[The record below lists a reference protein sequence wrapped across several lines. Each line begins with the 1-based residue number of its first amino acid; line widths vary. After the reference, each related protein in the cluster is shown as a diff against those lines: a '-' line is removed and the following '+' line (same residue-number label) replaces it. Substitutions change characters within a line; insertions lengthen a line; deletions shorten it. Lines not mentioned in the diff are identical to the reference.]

1 MPDSDAGFPLK
12 GPTLVAAGV
21 FLLAIAA
28 VATVLLKEGLG
39 PTLVLIATWRSAAA
53 APFVLIYVIA
63 ALILVPDSLLTLA
76 AGAMFGLGRGLALVS
91 LGSTLGAAAA
101 FLVGRRFAHEW
112 VRSRT
117 GHWRKFHAL
126 DRAIVRHG
134 FWIVFLT
141 RLSPVFPYGVLNYAY
156 SVTTVR
162 PRDYLLASWIGMLPG
177 SLLYVYA
184 GSVAMNITQVMRGG
198 TPIAR
203 QSNLLLWIG
212 LGTTVVVIGL
222 VTHLAR
228 RELMRQIRS

>member
-1 MPDSDAGFPLK
+1 M
-12 GPTLVAAGV
+12 
-21 FLLAIAA
+21 
-28 VATVLLKEGLG
+28 
-39 PTLVLIATWRSAAA
+39 
-53 APFVLIYVIA
+53 IYVIA
-63 ALILVPDSLLTLA
+63 AIILVPDSLLTLA
-76 AGAMFGLGRGLALVS
+76 AGAIFGLGRGLLLVS

-101 FLVGRRFAHEW
+101 FLVGRRFAHAW
-112 VRSRT
+112 VQQRT

-126 DRAIVRHG
+126 DRAIARHG

-184 GSVAMNITQVMRGG
+184 GSVAMNITQAMHGG

-212 LGTTVVVIGL
+212 LGATVVVIGL

-228 RELMRQIRS
+228 RELLRQISS

>member
-1 MPDSDAGFPLK
+1 MPDNDAGFPLK
-12 GPTLVAAGV
+12 GPTLVAAGL

-28 VATVLLKEGLG
+28 VVAVLRKEGLG
-39 PTLVLIATWRSAAA
+39 PTLALIATWRGAAA
-53 APFVLIYVIA
+53 VPFVVIYVIA
-63 ALILVPDSLLTLA
+63 AIILVPDSLLTLA
-76 AGAMFGLGRGLALVS
+76 AGAIFGLGRGLLLVS

-101 FLVGRRFAHEW
+101 FLVGRRFAHAW
-112 VRSRT
+112 VQRRT

-126 DRAIVRHG
+126 DRAIARHG

-184 GSVAMNITQVMRGG
+184 GSVAMNITQVMHGA

-203 QSNLLLWIG
+203 QSNVLLWIG
-212 LGTTVVVIGL
+212 LGATVVVIGL

-228 RELMRQIRS
+228 RELMRQISS